1 MKYALTV
8 KCDVTVKL
16 DTGLYENYLLVKKC
30 PEHGKGNVE
39 EENLEHHF
47 DLGDEKF
54 LSQQEERYEIG
65 YELNRGIYTI
75 LL

>member
-8 KCDVTVKL
+8 KCDVIVKL
-16 DTGLYENYLLVKKC
+16 DTGLNGNYLLVKKC